1 MSSLDILRISQGS
14 YTTSAEAYSQS
25 KELLKRLGLTNWYQI
40 ARLAISRSMV
50 ETNAPKSSPDA
61 KGSAIKGHQLF
72 GDEQSFNLLWI
83 SLITQNLAETNP
95 KKEITIEMFQ
105 EAVRNHWHR
114 GAELLSTDW
123 VESGQNYTKFVDI
136 LVSRRATLD
145 EFNSEYD
152 HFNDDINKPTATK
165 PASDKSQ
172 ELQKVLRQLQIS
184 AEVKSVKHG
193 PRLSIY
199 SVFLSD
205 INHLNKIEG
214 KTDEIQLALGVKSVM
229 VHAANEPQMIE
240 VQISRDQ
247 NSWTSVD
254 GASIDEWVKKYGK
267 NYALPLCLG
276 VDIENNPYCF
286 DLTTAPHLMV
296 AGTTNSGKS
305 VALHAAILSLLYKH
319 GAEGVRFLFIDPKRV
334 ELSLYGVLPNIESGK
349 VITEASEATEA
360 LADILAEINR
370 RNTLFQ
376 SKNIQNIADAHAI
389 GLKMPYIIVVVEE
402 LADLVMQAKSAEEN
416 LIRLAQVGRSAG
428 VHLILST
435 QRPDAKT
442 FSGLLRSNT
451 ARVALSVQKATDSKI
466 ILDDTGAEKLLGNG
480 DMLVKPQ
487 AGSVAI
493 RLHGAFVK
501 RSDITTCINSF
512 KK

>member
-25 KELLKRLGLTNWYQI
+25 RELLKRLGLINWYQI

-50 ETNAPKSSPDA
+50 ESNMPKSAPDA
-61 KGSAIKGHQLF
+61 KGSPIKGHQLF

-95 KKEITIEMFQ
+95 KKEVSIEMFQ

-114 GAELLSTDW
+114 GAELLSEDW
-123 VESGQNYTKFVDI
+123 IESGQNYTKFVDI
-136 LVSRRATLD
+136 LVSRRASLD
-145 EFNSEYD
+145 DFSSEYED
-152 HFNDDINKPTATK
+152 FDEGKKPSVTQAPT
-165 PASDKSQ
+165 DKSQ

-184 AEVKSVKHG
+184 AEVRSVEHG

-199 SVFLSD
+199 SVHLSD
-205 INHLNKIEG
+205 INHLNKIES

-229 VHAANEPQMIE
+229 VKAANEPQMIE
-240 VQISRDQ
+240 VQISRDP
-247 NSWTSVD
+247 NSWSSVD
-254 GASIDEWVKKYGK
+254 GSSINDWVKKYGNK
-267 NYALPLCLG
+267 YALPLCIG

-305 VALHAAILSLLYKH
+305 IALHAAILSLLYKH
-319 GAEGVRFLFIDPKRV
+319 GVDGVRFLFIDPKRV
-334 ELSLYGVLPNIESGK
+334 ELSLYGVLPNLESGK
-349 VITEASEATEA
+349 VITEASEASDA
-360 LADILAEINR
+360 LSDILVEINR
-370 RNTLFQ
+370 RNMLFQ
-376 SKNIQNIADAHAI
+376 SKNIQNIADAHSI
-389 GLKMPYIIVVVEE
+389 GIKMPYIIVVVEE
-402 LADLVMQAKSAEEN
+402 LADLVMQAKTAEEN
-416 LIRLAQVGRSAG
+416 LIRIAQVGRSAG

-487 AGSVAI
+487 AGAVAI

-501 RSDITTCINSF
+501 RSDITVCLNSF